1 MAMLHNQRV
10 YKWSIM
16 IYPLNMVIFHSKL
29 VVSPCLTPG
38 LRLKPRLAQ
47 VELLNVSQRHA
58 ANFAWLEL
66 GRHCYVAVKTCDKT
80 WQKHRRS
87 LSLSESI
94 SIHTDLSGI
103 YPNASGYPIFSRF
116 FRISPD
122 LSYLKS
128 MDQCQCWTTTT
139 APSDATRKATKWP
152 KGPCPSPRFHTFRVK
167 NGSNSCGIYI
177 YIYRL
182 DDFGEF

>member
-1 MAMLHNQRV
+1 MAMLNSQMV
-10 YKWSIM
+10 NDLLM

-66 GRHCYVAVKTCDKT
+66 GRHCYVAVKTCEKT

-87 LSLSESI
+87 LSLS
-94 SIHTDLSGI
+94 L
-103 YPNASGYPIFSRF
+103 NLSRF
-116 FRISPD
+116 IRIYLEFIRMHLDIQFYPD
-122 LSYLKS
+122 FP
-128 MDQCQCWTTTT
+128 DF
-139 APSDATRKATKWP
+139 
-152 KGPCPSPRFHTFRVK
+152 PRFILSKIHGSVPVLDHDNSSKRRHTEGHQMAKRTMSIASLPQHF
-167 NGSNSCGIYI
+167 
-177 YIYRL
+177 
-182 DDFGEF
+182 E

>member
-1 MAMLHNQRV
+1 MFLKGMRQTL
-10 YKWSIM
+10 
-16 IYPLNMVIFHSKL
+16 
-29 VVSPCLTPG
+29 PG
-38 LRLKPRLAQ
+38 WNLEGTATLQLKH
-47 VELLNVSQRHA
+47 V
-58 ANFAWLEL
+58 
-66 GRHCYVAVKTCDKT
+66 T
-80 WQKHRRS
+80 KHGKNTGV